1 MVDILIFT
9 YSYLLLIREI
19 TVDRRGVELVL
30 CVAVGKM
37 LEIVVHLMVNRCEL
51 LGGQMAQPGTNVAS
65 IDAHHVHDS
74 AKDFTKSRCF
84 FPKELAKQVSE
95 SQKKINEH

>member
-65 IDAHHVHDS
+65 IDAHHVPWLCEGFHQI
-74 AKDFTKSRCF
+74 TLF

-95 SQKKINEH
+95 SQKKFNEH